1 MADIGTNEL
10 VASNVFEAG
19 HGDKFD
25 ENLDKTQVNLTD
37 QCLPAPRGSA
47 APARQVLPCDDG
59 VVGRVEVEAAAA
71 LALLVPASAADG
83 LPDLDEGARPLVVSQ
98 QVLPGLTVQ
107 GGRQAGRRRIK
118 ISGFMTWRLGW
129 GDMNAEFSTDYPI
142 LARLT

>member
-1 MADIGTNEL
+1 M
-10 VASNVFEAG
+10 
-19 HGDKFD
+19 
-25 ENLDKTQVNLTD
+25 
-37 QCLPAPRGSA
+37 
-47 APARQVLPCDDG
+47 
-59 VVGRVEVEAAAA
+59 EVEAAAA
-71 LALLVPASAADG
+71 LALLVAAADG